1 MIEASAC
8 GRPIVASGSSGGAG
22 LLISG
27 ETGYL
32 ATLADV
38 EDYAR
43 GIAGY
48 LADSEGNQ
56 ATGRMAV
63 RRAKL
68 FSWEHHVA
76 TVETAIRDVLGSRSA
91 IVPITAAPEQEK
103 AA

>member
-1 MIEASAC
+1 VT
-8 GRPIVASGSSGGAG
+8 VAP
-22 LLISG
+22 G

-32 ATLADV
+32 ARPGDV

-48 LADSEGNQ
+48 LADIEDNQ

-63 RRAKL
+63 RRARL

-76 TVETAIRDVLGSRSA
+76 TVEAAIRDVLGARTA